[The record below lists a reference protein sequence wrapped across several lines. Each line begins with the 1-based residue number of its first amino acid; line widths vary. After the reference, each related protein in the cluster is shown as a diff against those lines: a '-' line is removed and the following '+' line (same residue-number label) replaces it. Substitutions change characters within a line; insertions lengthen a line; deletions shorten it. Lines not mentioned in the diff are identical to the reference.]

1 MVVGLE
7 TLLILLVVSIFIGI
21 IGSTLGIGGGI
32 FLVPIMT
39 LGLGIPIQVAAATSL
54 VTIIVTSSTSA
65 SGYLKDGFVNVG
77 LGMFLEMFT
86 VSGAIIGA
94 VLAFY
99 LRPDVIEVIFGIV
112 LVYAAFYMRF
122 SKDVVCRQ
130 IAQGAATKRSRF
142 TGRFFDKRC
151 DQVLEYDVKSLPKG
165 AGASFVAGNLS
176 GLIGVGGGIVM
187 VPAMNLWMGVPMKAA
202 SATSTFILG
211 VTAVASALVYLSN
224 GLMAPVITAAA
235 AIGIFIGATLGTRAM
250 PKITGGGL
258 RATFSVTIIVI
269 AILMFLRAG
278 GLL

>member
-1 MVVGLE
+1 MIGIE
-7 TLLILLVVSIFIGI
+7 TLLILLAASILIGI
-21 IGSTLGIGGGI
+21 IGSMLGIGGGI
-32 FLVPIMT
+32 FLIPIMT
-39 LGLGIPIQVAAATSL
+39 LGLDIDIKVAAATSL

-86 VSGAIIGA
+86 VTGAIIGA
-94 VLAFY
+94 VLVVY
-99 LRPDVIEVIFGIV
+99 LRPDIIEAIFGIV

-122 SKDVVCRQ
+122 SRDVECRS
-130 IAQGAATKRSRF
+130 IAQGSSAKRSRF
-142 TGRFFDKRC
+142 TGRFYDRRA
-151 DQVLEYDVKSLPKG
+151 DQILEYDVNHLPRG

-202 SATSTFILG
+202 TATSTLILG

-235 AIGIFIGATLGTRAM
+235 AIGIFIGATIGTRAM
-250 PKITGGGL
+250 PKITGGAL
-258 RATFSVTIIVI
+258 RAAFSVTIIVI

-278 GLL
+278 GLF

>member
-1 MVVGLE
+1 MVVVE
-7 TLLILLVVSIFIGI
+7 TLLILLVASFFIGI
-21 IGSTLGIGGGI
+21 IGSMLGIGGGI
-32 FLVPIMT
+32 FLIPIMT
-39 LGLGIPIQVAAATSL
+39 LGLGIDIKIAAATSL

-86 VSGAIIGA
+86 VTGAIIGA

-99 LRPDVIEVIFGIV
+99 LMPEFIEVIFGIM

-122 SKDVVCRQ
+122 SKDVMCRPV
-130 IAQGAATKRSRF
+130 AQGATAKRSRF
-142 TGRFFDKRC
+142 TGRFYDQRVN
-151 DQVLEYDVKSLPKG
+151 QVLEYDAINLPKG

-202 SATSTFILG
+202 TATSTFILG

-224 GLMAPVITAAA
+224 GLMAPVITAVA
-235 AIGIFIGATLGTRAM
+235 AIGIFIGAMLGTRTM
-250 PKITGGGL
+250 PKITGGAL
-258 RATFSVTIIVI
+258 RTVFSITIIVI
-269 AILMFLRAG
+269 AVLMFLRAG

>member
-1 MVVGLE
+1 MVVE
-7 TLLILLVVSIFIGI
+7 TLLILLVASVFIGV
-21 IGSTLGIGGGI
+21 IGSMLGIGGGI
-32 FLVPIMT
+32 FLIPIMT
-39 LGLGIPIQVAAATSL
+39 LGLGIDIKVAAATSL

-86 VSGAIIGA
+86 VTGAIIGA
-94 VLAFY
+94 VLVFY
-99 LRPDVIEVIFGIV
+99 LRPDIIEAIFGIV

-122 SKDVVCRQ
+122 SKDVVCRPV
-130 IAQGAATKRSRF
+130 AQGAAVKRSRF
-142 TGRFFDKRC
+142 TGRFYDQC
-151 DQVLEYDVKSLPKG
+151 SNQVLEYDVKSFPKG

-202 SATSTFILG
+202 SATSTFVLG

-224 GLMAPVITAAA
+224 DFMAPVITAVA
-235 AIGIFIGATLGTRAM
+235 AIGIFIGAMLGTRTM
-250 PKITGGGL
+250 PKITGGAL
-258 RATFSVTIIVI
+258 RTVFSITLIVI

-278 GLL
+278 GLI

>member
-1 MVVGLE
+1 MIGIE
-7 TLLILLVVSIFIGI
+7 TLLILLAASILIGI
-21 IGSTLGIGGGI
+21 IGSMLGIGGGI
-32 FLVPIMT
+32 FLIPIMT
-39 LGLGIPIQVAAATSL
+39 LGLGIDIKVAAATSL

-86 VSGAIIGA
+86 VTGAIIGA

-99 LRPDVIEVIFGIV
+99 LMPEFIEAIFGIM

-122 SKDVVCRQ
+122 SKDVECRSVTQ
-130 IAQGAATKRSRF
+130 DVMSKRSRF
-142 TGRFFDKRC
+142 TGRFYDRRADKI
-151 DQVLEYDVKSLPKG
+151 LEYDVNHLPKG

-202 SATSTFILG
+202 TATSTLILG

-235 AIGIFIGATLGTRAM
+235 AIGIFIGATIGTRTM
-250 PKITGGGL
+250 PKITGGAL
-258 RATFSVTIIVI
+258 RVAFSVTIIVI

-278 GLL
+278 GLF

>member
-1 MVVGLE
+1 MVGPEMLI
-7 TLLILLVVSIFIGI
+7 ILLAVSILIGI
-21 IGSTLGIGGGI
+21 IGSMLGIGGGI
-32 FLVPIMT
+32 FLIPIMT
-39 LGLGIPIQVAAATSL
+39 LGLAIDIKVAAATSL

-86 VSGAIIGA
+86 ITGAIVGA
-94 VLAFY
+94 ILVVY
-99 LRPDVIEVIFGIV
+99 IRPDIIEAIFGIV
-112 LVYAAFYMRF
+112 LVYAAVYMRF
-122 SKDVVCRQ
+122 SKDVACRPV
-130 IAQGAATKRSRF
+130 AQGADAKRSRF
-142 TGRFFDKRC
+142 TGRFFDQC
-151 DQVLEYDVKSLPKG
+151 SNQVLEYDVSNLPKG
-165 AGASFVAGNLS
+165 AGASVIAGNLS

-187 VPAMNLWMGVPMKAA
+187 VPAMNLWMSVPMKAA

-224 GLMAPVITAAA
+224 GLMAPVITAVA

-250 PKITGGGL
+250 PKITGGAL
-258 RATFSVTIIVI
+258 RTVFPITIIVI

>member
-1 MVVGLE
+1 MVVLE
-7 TLLILLVVSIFIGI
+7 TLLILLVASVLIGI
-21 IGSTLGIGGGI
+21 IGSMLGIGGGI
-32 FLVPIMT
+32 FLIPIMT
-39 LGLGIPIQVAAATSL
+39 LGLGIDIKIAAATSL

-86 VSGAIIGA
+86 VTGAIIGA
-94 VLAFY
+94 ILVVY
-99 LRPDVIEVIFGIV
+99 LRPDVIEAIFGIV

-122 SKDVVCRQ
+122 SKDVACRPVS
-130 IAQGAATKRSRF
+130 QGAAVKRSRF
-142 TGRFFDKRC
+142 TGRFYDQC
-151 DQVLEYDVKSLPKG
+151 SNQVLEYDVKSFPKG
-165 AGASFVAGNLS
+165 AGASFIAGNLS

-202 SATSTFILG
+202 TATSTFILG

-224 GLMAPVITAAA
+224 GLMAPVITAVA
-235 AIGIFIGATLGTRAM
+235 AIGIFIGAMLGTRMM
-250 PKITGGGL
+250 PKITGGAL
-258 RATFSVTIIVI
+258 RAVFSITIIVI

>member
-1 MVVGLE
+1 MVVVE
-7 TLLILLVVSIFIGI
+7 TLLVLLVASIFIGI
-21 IGSTLGIGGGI
+21 IGSMLGIGGGI
-32 FLVPIMT
+32 FLIPIMT
-39 LGLGIPIQVAAATSL
+39 LGLGIDIKVAAATSL

-86 VSGAIIGA
+86 VTGAIIGA
-94 VLAFY
+94 VLVFY
-99 LRPDVIEVIFGIV
+99 LRPDVIEAIFGIV

-122 SKDVVCRQ
+122 SKDVACKPVT
-130 IAQGAATKRSRF
+130 QGAAAKRSRF
-142 TGRFFDKRC
+142 TGRFYDQC
-151 DQVLEYDVKSLPKG
+151 SNQVLEYDVKSFPKG

-224 GLMAPVITAAA
+224 GLMAPVITAVA
-235 AIGIFIGATLGTRAM
+235 AIGIFIGAMLGTRTM
-250 PKITGGGL
+250 PKITGGAL
-258 RATFSVTIIVI
+258 RTVFSITLIVI

-278 GLL
+278 GLI

>member
-1 MVVGLE
+1 MVGIE
-7 TLLILLVVSIFIGI
+7 TLLILLAASILIGI
-21 IGSTLGIGGGI
+21 IGSMLGIGGGI
-32 FLVPIMT
+32 FLIPIMT
-39 LGLGIPIQVAAATSL
+39 LGLGIDIKVAAATSL

-65 SGYLKDGFVNVG
+65 SGYLKDGFVNVE

-86 VSGAIIGA
+86 VTGAVIGAIL
-94 VLAFY
+94 VVY
-99 LRPDVIEVIFGIV
+99 LRPDIIEAIFGIV

-122 SKDVVCRQ
+122 SKDVACRPVPPGSS
-130 IAQGAATKRSRF
+130 AKRSRF
-142 TGRFFDKRC
+142 TGRFYDRRA
-151 DQVLEYDVKSLPKG
+151 DQVLEYDVNHLPKG

-202 SATSTFILG
+202 TATSTLILG

-235 AIGIFIGATLGTRAM
+235 AIGIFIGATIGTRTM
-250 PKITGGGL
+250 PKITGGAL
-258 RATFSVTIIVI
+258 RAAFSVTIIVI

-278 GLL
+278 GLF